1 MNNSQ
6 QIELDAF
13 TIVGIAVRTTNQHG
27 QSQVDIGQLWQKFIQ
42 EKTIDKIPHKISS
55 EIYCVYTDYESDF
68 NGPYTTIIGCR
79 VNSATAI
86 TGEFTRKEIAWG
98 KYLKNEAKGKLPD
111 CVAEMWRSIWQS
123 SIDRAYLADFDVYGE
138 GCKNPQNATVDIYL
152 SVK

>member
-79 VNSATAI
+79 VSSSTTV
-86 TGEFTRKEIAWG
+86 TGEFTRKEIAGG

-111 CVAEMWRSIWQS
+111 CSGRPGI
-123 SIDRAYLADFDVYGE
+123 
-138 GCKNPQNATVDIYL
+138 
-152 SVK
+152 